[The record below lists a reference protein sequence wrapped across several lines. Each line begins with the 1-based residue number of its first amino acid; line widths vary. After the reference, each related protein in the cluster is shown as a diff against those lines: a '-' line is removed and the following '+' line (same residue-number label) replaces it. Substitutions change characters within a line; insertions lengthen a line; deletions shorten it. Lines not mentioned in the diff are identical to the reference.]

1 MRVGMTSLLGREPI
15 RCVKSLD
22 ILMIRT
28 RAVVIMTQRA
38 YLPSTNGK
46 ESKVIDSH
54 ARLGPCQKRRIARSS
69 FFCCPSSPSF
79 IFIPLLFELCPLLS
93 RSWLPLLYFDLLLHP
108 PSRLNSVRLFTRRF
122 KEPPRFGGL
131 IIPAPLVPRSF
142 SSSYRAIQDYVPT
155 TYLTCRP
162 STTLQS

>member
-1 MRVGMTSLLGREPI
+1 MTSLLGREPI

-22 ILMIRT
+22 MLMIRT
-28 RAVVIMTQRA
+28 REWSSGYHDAKSV